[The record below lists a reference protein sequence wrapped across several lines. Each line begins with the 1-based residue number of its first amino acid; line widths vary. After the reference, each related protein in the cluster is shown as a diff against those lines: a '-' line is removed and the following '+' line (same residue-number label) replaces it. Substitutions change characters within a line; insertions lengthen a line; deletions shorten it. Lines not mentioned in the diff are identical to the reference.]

1 VDASRGSRFIRATAH
16 DPLGLAYR
24 VMILSGCRRAELV
37 GFRWAYADLEVPYRD
52 PDTGGERLGAV
63 LTVRR
68 PVLQLGG
75 RLHEEATAKSRA
87 GDRLVFL
94 DHDTAG
100 LLREH
105 RKTQLRTRMAAEPSW
120 HDNDLVFCQGDG
132 RPWNPDYVSK
142 RFRRLAGL
150 AGVPVIKLHEGGRHT
165 GNSLMYDAE
174 IRQDIVMRQVG
185 HASREISQRYNHP
198 LRQAHL
204 AAAAQVVGL
213 VGRAGS

>member
-1 VDASRGSRFIRATAH
+1 MDASRGSRFIRATAH

-94 DHDTAG
+94 DQGRLVAQGTHAGLLAAGGLYAQLYHRQFRTQHAPDTAG
-100 LLREH
+100 PQPVPAEGQPLL
-105 RKTQLRTRMAAEPSW
+105 QPAAPTA
-120 HDNDLVFCQGDG
+120 
-132 RPWNPDYVSK
+132 R
-142 RFRRLAGL
+142 
-150 AGVPVIKLHEGGRHT
+150 
-165 GNSLMYDAE
+165 
-174 IRQDIVMRQVG
+174 
-185 HASREISQRYNHP
+185 
-198 LRQAHL
+198 
-204 AAAAQVVGL
+204 
-213 VGRAGS
+213 